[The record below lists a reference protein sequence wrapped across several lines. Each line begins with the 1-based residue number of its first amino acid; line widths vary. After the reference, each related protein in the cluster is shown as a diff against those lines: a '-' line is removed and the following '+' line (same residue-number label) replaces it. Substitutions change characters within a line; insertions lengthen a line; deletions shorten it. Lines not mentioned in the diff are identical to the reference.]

1 MDIKKIKN
9 IQFGLLT
16 NNEIL
21 KMSVISDDKNG
32 ITIPETREN
41 LDPKKGGLSDL
52 RLGTIDQHLRCQ
64 TCGLDTIKCP
74 GHFGHIGLAKPVL
87 HISFLQTIVN
97 VLGCVCIRCSKLLL
111 DRSSKMEKELQYI
124 INTSPSNKIRF
135 IRIKNLL
142 KNVKYCNKE
151 NYGCGAPRPKIKRE
165 DRPKIDVIAE
175 FSSNLKSD
183 DTVQQKRD
191 KIIRQTLSPET
202 IYSILKNISDEDYK
216 LLGFNPEVSRLE
228 NMIIQTMPVPPVAIR
243 PSVISRDDNAVS
255 DDDLTH
261 KLADI
266 IKINARIQKHIETH
280 APYNPESELAKSLQ
294 LVLQYH
300 AATLYDNE
308 IVGTPSAIQ
317 RNGKP
322 IKSITTRLRHKEGRI
337 RGHLMGKRVNF
348 SARTV
353 ITPDPNIGIDEL
365 GIPLRIA
372 MILTIP
378 ITVTKD
384 NIIDMTKLIRN
395 GREYPGANFVIINTY
410 GKFNEPRKIDLRYGR
425 QSQINLKVGDVVE
438 RHLIDGDIILFNRQP
453 SLHKYS
459 MMGHKIKVIRDINHL
474 TFRMNICV
482 CPPYNADFDGDE
494 MNMHVPQSIQTRTEL
509 QNLAWTPL
517 QIVSTAKGAPT
528 IGMVMDP
535 LLGSWLLTKYNI
547 VLTRQECMNI
557 LMHTSI
563 DKSTIKLDKETYT
576 GIELFSYIIPSK
588 LSMYIGNV
596 NNPKFIVKNGKIM
609 KGILGK
615 STVGPN
621 ENSLIHAI
629 WNDYGPLE
637 CRDFLNNTQKLIN
650 AWILLYHGFSVG
662 LGDVIIEQE
671 TVDKIQV
678 ILDTAKNNVNNS
690 IYEVESGISNI
701 DFESMELK
709 LLQELTSVRDI
720 AGKMV
725 IDKLDEKN
733 RMFAMTKIGSGSKGS
748 SVNISQISACLGQQ
762 ELSGTGYNRIAKLYN
777 GRTLPHY
784 CVDDDTADARGFVS
798 NSYLKGLDPQEF
810 FFHMMAGRI
819 GLIDTA
825 VKTSDTGYI
834 QRKLIKALEDIMV
847 KYDGTVRNANDE
859 VIQFIYGDSGYD
871 VTYVEFQKLNIL
883 KMGDNEIKDKILFT
897 DKELKDANKCRNNKI
912 DLIYN
917 ITNNKNYTET
927 DNKKMYKLVKEC
939 RDTIRTCFMKY
950 NYDEFMLQDTYK
962 VPFNIERIIYN
973 NIENNNK
980 RNDLH
985 PTYIVNVLEKLLNDP
1000 HIFAVC
1006 IDKETYMN
1014 KDSVKLEVEYHSKLI
1029 IKAMIFSHLNPKNC
1043 IYNLKLTKKNFNN
1056 IIQEVRN
1063 SLARVVQP
1071 GEMIG
1076 IIAAQ
1081 SIGEPSTQITLNTF
1095 HSAGISAQGTGSLG
1109 LPRLRELMS
1118 VTKNMATPL
1127 TTIKLN
1133 DEHKF
1138 NLEYANK
1145 IKLYTDQ
1152 VILDEIYKKIDIY
1165 YDPDLEL
1172 MKSDNVDNI
1181 YYTNSLHNKK
1191 CSDNISKMDWLLRI
1205 VLDKEL
1211 LINKSITLFQIRT
1224 IFCNFINTNA
1234 SNLKKDV
1241 KNLLDKIVSCAIL
1254 SNYDNDTEPTIHI
1267 RFEFN
1272 KFNMNYL
1279 IELKDII
1286 LYKLKFRGVTNI
1298 KESSI
1303 IDTPLLQFNEDN
1315 KYIEQVKKEYK
1326 IKTLGINLNEIYQLK
1341 GINLSETFCNDI
1353 NITYNT
1359 LGIEAARTLLIKEYR
1374 SIGTGGEFKSINYA
1388 HISVLVD
1395 FMCAT
1400 GKIISI
1406 DRYGINK
1413 LNTDPLARA
1422 SFEETTDQLI
1432 NAALFG
1438 EKDHMKSVSSNIM
1451 AGQLINAG
1459 TGLCDIMLDIEEMEN
1474 SEQLNEQEF
1483 DQNKVISVGGDKLFD
1498 NIIEDNNDVDV
1509 FVPL

>member
-1 MDIKKIKN
+1 M
-9 IQFGLLT
+9 T
-16 NNEIL
+16 
-21 KMSVISDDKNG
+21 
-32 ITIPETREN
+32 
-41 LDPKKGGLSDL
+41 
-52 RLGTIDQHLRCQ
+52 
-64 TCGLDTIKCP
+64 
-74 GHFGHIGLAKPVL
+74 
-87 HISFLQTIVN
+87 SF
-97 VLGCVCIRCSKLLL
+97 
-111 DRSSKMEKELQYI
+111 
-124 INTSPSNKIRF
+124 
-135 IRIKNLL
+135 
-142 KNVKYCNKE
+142 
-151 NYGCGAPRPKIKRE
+151 A
-165 DRPKIDVIAE
+165 
-175 FSSNLKSD
+175 
-183 DTVQQKRD
+183 
-191 KIIRQTLSPET
+191 
-202 IYSILKNISDEDYK
+202 
-216 LLGFNPEVSRLE
+216 
-228 NMIIQTMPVPPVAIR
+228 
-243 PSVISRDDNAVS
+243 
-255 DDDLTH
+255 
-261 KLADI
+261 
-266 IKINARIQKHIETH
+266 
-280 APYNPESELAKSLQ
+280 
-294 LVLQYH
+294 
-300 AATLYDNE
+300 
-308 IVGTPSAIQ
+308 
-317 RNGKP
+317 
-322 IKSITTRLRHKEGRI
+322 
-337 RGHLMGKRVNF
+337 
-348 SARTV
+348 
-353 ITPDPNIGIDEL
+353 
-365 GIPLRIA
+365 
-372 MILTIP
+372 
-378 ITVTKD
+378 
-384 NIIDMTKLIRN
+384 
-395 GREYPGANFVIINTY
+395 
-410 GKFNEPRKIDLRYGR
+410 
-425 QSQINLKVGDVVE
+425 
-438 RHLIDGDIILFNRQP
+438 
-453 SLHKYS
+453 
-459 MMGHKIKVIRDINHL
+459 
-474 TFRMNICV
+474 
-482 CPPYNADFDGDE
+482 
-494 MNMHVPQSIQTRTEL
+494 
-509 QNLAWTPL
+509 
-517 QIVSTAKGAPT
+517 
-528 IGMVMDP
+528 
-535 LLGSWLLTKYNI
+535 
-547 VLTRQECMNI
+547 
-557 LMHTSI
+557 
-563 DKSTIKLDKETYT
+563 
-576 GIELFSYIIPSK
+576 
-588 LSMYIGNV
+588 
-596 NNPKFIVKNGKIM
+596 
-609 KGILGK
+609 
-615 STVGPN
+615 
-621 ENSLIHAI
+621 
-629 WNDYGPLE
+629 
-637 CRDFLNNTQKLIN
+637 
-650 AWILLYHGFSVG
+650 
-662 LGDVIIEQE
+662 
-671 TVDKIQV
+671 
-678 ILDTAKNNVNNS
+678 
-690 IYEVESGISNI
+690 
-701 DFESMELK
+701 
-709 LLQELTSVRDI
+709 
-720 AGKMV
+720 
-725 IDKLDEKN
+725 
-733 RMFAMTKIGSGSKGS
+733 
-748 SVNISQISACLGQQ
+748 
-762 ELSGTGYNRIAKLYN
+762 
-777 GRTLPHY
+777 
-784 CVDDDTADARGFVS
+784 
-798 NSYLKGLDPQEF
+798 
-810 FFHMMAGRI
+810 
-819 GLIDTA
+819 
-825 VKTSDTGYI
+825 
-834 QRKLIKALEDIMV
+834 
-847 KYDGTVRNANDE
+847 
-859 VIQFIYGDSGYD
+859 
-871 VTYVEFQKLNIL
+871 
-883 KMGDNEIKDKILFT
+883 
-897 DKELKDANKCRNNKI
+897 
-912 DLIYN
+912 
-917 ITNNKNYTET
+917 
-927 DNKKMYKLVKEC
+927 
-939 RDTIRTCFMKY
+939 
-950 NYDEFMLQDTYK
+950 
-962 VPFNIERIIYN
+962 
-973 NIENNNK
+973 
-980 RNDLH
+980 
-985 PTYIVNVLEKLLNDP
+985 
-1000 HIFAVC
+1000 IFAVC

-1063 SLARVVQP
+1063 SLARIVQP

-1165 YDPDLEL
+1165 YDPELEL